1 MFTVKRTAEFDA
13 WLFGLRDT
21 MTRIR
26 LAKRLDK
33 VARGLLGDCKP
44 VGEGV
49 FELREDFG
57 PGWRMYYVQR
67 GDVLVVMLGGGD
79 KSTQQVDIAAA
90 QNLAATLE
98 PDEGKKKE

>member
-1 MFTVKRTAEFDA
+1 MFTIKRTAEFDA

-33 VARGLLGDCKP
+33 V
-44 VGEGV
+44 
-49 FELREDFG
+49 
-57 PGWRMYYVQR
+57 QR

-79 KSTQQVDIAAA
+79 KSTQQADIQAAIT
-90 QNLAATLE
+90 LSKTLE
-98 PDEGKKKE
+98 D

>member
-1 MFTVKRTAEFDA
+1 MFTIKRTAEFDA

-33 VARGLLGDCKP
+33 VQRGLLGDTKP
-44 VGEGV
+44 VGDGV
-49 FELREDFG
+49 HELREDFG

-67 GDVLVVMLGGGD
+67 GDVLIVMLAGGD
-79 KSTQQVDIAAA
+79 KSTQQADITHAIALA
-90 QNLAATLE
+90 QTI
-98 PDEGKKKE
+98 EGV